1 MPAERT
7 SFAASLLAQRPLCLA
22 LTAAAAAH
30 LAANAVGLP
39 GWVCPWK
46 AATGIPCP
54 GCGLTRATIRLAR
67 GEFGEAMHLHPFAPV
82 AMTGIVLILAAAVG
96 PAPLRSRLV
105 QGVARL
111 DPGGLTSKL
120 LLLALLAFWL
130 VKLALD
136 FR

>member
-22 LTAAAAAH
+22 LTAAAVAH

-54 GCGLTRATIRLAR
+54 GCGLTRATIHLVR
-67 GEFGEAMHLHPFAPV
+67 GDVAGALHLHPFAPV
-82 AMTGIVLILAAAVG
+82 AVAGIALIVAAAIL
-96 PAPLRSRLV
+96 PAPPRNRLV
-105 QGVARL
+105 QAVARV
-111 DPGGLTSKL
+111 DPGGLTSMV
-120 LLLALLAFWL
+120 LLAALIAVWLL
-130 VKLALD
+130 KLALD